1 APGCEV
7 TIIGSCVPGFS
18 ALLVKSDCITGC
30 DGLSVITA
38 LLNSTGSLILLASSV
53 TIALILY
60 VPLSIGASL
69 FKLIS
74 LSFWSYTFNV
84 LTKWSLVEKLSFPTI
99 LDTLLS
105 INCISSSFELNLFG
119 TVIAAFV
126 SCSKTRGLVTSTG
139 TTKKFIAS
147 REVSGF
153 KLLRYDK
160 AFKLAYNWNLLIARF
175 LPSLILR
182 PPSPAELSFAISFV
196 PSAPLIIR

>member
-1 APGCEV
+1 M
-7 TIIGSCVPGFS
+7 
-18 ALLVKSDCITGC
+18 
-30 DGLSVITA
+30 
-38 LLNSTGSLILLASSV
+38 
-53 TIALILY
+53 
-60 VPLSIGASL
+60 
-69 FKLIS
+69 
-74 LSFWSYTFNV
+74 SFWSYTFNV

-147 REVSGF
+147 RVVSGF
-153 KLLRYDK
+153 KLWRYDK
-160 AFKLAYNWNLLIARF
+160 DFKLAYNWNLLIARF

-182 PPSPAELSFAISFV
+182 PPAPAELSFAISFV
-196 PSAPLIIR
+196 PSAPLIIRGSENEAEPAPLLWAASISNPDTTRLYLFLLVTPSCPSAEPSMLITLPPIKCLPLSPPTGWIISSTGTFFPLCR